1 MIDSWGAVPFREQQ
15 QGAALVLAV
24 AILGIGVL
32 VWQQRGS
39 LSQLLLAQQSL
50 DQATRASALAASQ
63 LHARLLNAHAFLNR
77 TAMAHQVAMAHL
89 LTIASAEKMRLEMS
103 QRFLKRN
110 PPVHLI
116 TMMFGPQHAAAYAAS
131 RLGSAGHTDQGIR
144 ALEKAFRAHDRSMAG
159 ELEQARVALGLGVS
173 ERTRDLVR
181 QVLDRNLTRSLGAST
196 TLKVDVINPAGLLSA
211 VRENQEPAI
220 RQAWF
225 DSVMQQHEYL
235 QSRRHTATN
244 HWVVN
249 SKCPH
254 LRHQLRRRGKTAL
267 QVDGNWQATDT
278 LSFHAMRGHHWL
290 ICYWREY
297 PMGWSKVDNYAKLV
311 DRQAGDFYRKVTPE
325 GVVGGSFIRY
335 ILAQHALVNLLLGLN
350 NTLGEDLAERTRI
363 IWQHRETFKTYSLNH
378 KPVKI
383 VVRVE
388 QPLKSLSSPMLVA
401 GLRLSGLLEARGEW
415 GHALRAQAAAEA
427 YFDRYEP
434 RADGNLEAP
443 NLFQPF
449 WLARNVPVDP

>member
-1 MIDSWGAVPFREQQ
+1 MMDSRRSLPPREQQ
-15 QGAALVLAV
+15 HGAALVLAV
-24 AILGIGVL
+24 AILGLGVL

-103 QRFLKRN
+103 QRFLRRN

-116 TMMFGPQHAAAYAAS
+116 AMMFGPHHAAAYAAS
-131 RLGSAGHTDQGIR
+131 RLGSAGHTHQGIR
-144 ALEKAFRAHDRSMAG
+144 ALEKAFRAHDRSMG
-159 ELEQARVALGLGVS
+159 EELEQARIGIGRGVS
-173 ERTRDLVR
+173 ERTRALVQ
-181 QVLDRNLTRSLGAST
+181 QVLNRNLTGTLGEST
-196 TLKVDVINPAGLLSA
+196 QLKIHVANPAGLVTS
-211 VRENQEPAI
+211 VRANQEPMI

-244 HWVVN
+244 FWVVN
-249 SKCPH
+249 PKCPH
-254 LRHQLRRRGKTAL
+254 LRHQLRRRGKTEL

-278 LSFHAMRGHHWL
+278 LSFHAMRGNHWL

-297 PMGWSKVDNYAKLV
+297 PMGWSKVDHYAKLT
-311 DRQAGDFYRKVTPE
+311 DRQAGDLYRAVTPE
-325 GVVGGSFIRY
+325 GLVGGSFIRY
-335 ILAQHALVNLLLGLN
+335 ILAQHALGNLLLGLN
-350 NTLGEDLAERTRI
+350 NTLGEDLAEKTRI
-363 IWQHRETFKTYSLNH
+363 IWQRRSTFKTYTLEH
-378 KPVKI
+378 KPVKV

-388 QPLKSLSSPMLVA
+388 QPLKSLSSPVLVA
-401 GLRLSGLLEARGEW
+401 GLRLVGLLEARSEW
-415 GHALRAQAAAEA
+415 GNSLHAQAAAEA

-434 RADGNLEAP
+434 RPDSKFEAP
-443 NLFQPF
+443 SLFQPF
-449 WLARNVPVDP
+449 WLARNVPVNP

>member
-1 MIDSWGAVPFREQQ
+1 MSDSQRSLTLREQQ
-15 QGAALVLAV
+15 HGAALVLAV
-24 AILGIGVL
+24 ALLGIGVL

-50 DQATRASALAASQ
+50 DQSTRASALAASQ

-103 QRFLKRN
+103 QRFLRRN

-116 TMMFGPQHAAAYAAS
+116 AMMFGPQHAAAYAAS

-144 ALEKAFRAHDRSMAG
+144 ALEKAFRAHDRSMGG
-159 ELEQARVALGLGVS
+159 ELEQARIALNRGVA
-173 ERTRDLVR
+173 ERTRELVR
-181 QVLDRNLTRSLGAST
+181 QVLDRNLTGSLGART
-196 TLKVDVINPAGLLSA
+196 MLKVEVMNPAGLLSS
-211 VRENQEPAI
+211 VRANQEPAI

-244 HWVVN
+244 YWVVN
-249 SKCPH
+249 PKCPH
-254 LRHQLRRRGKTAL
+254 LRHQLRRRGKTSL

-278 LSFHAMRGHHWL
+278 LSFHAMRGNHWL
-290 ICYWREY
+290 VCYWREY
-297 PMGWSKVDNYAKLV
+297 PMGWSKVDHYAKPV
-311 DRQAGDFYRKVTPE
+311 DRQAGEFYRTVTPE
-325 GVVGGSFIRY
+325 GVVGGSFLRY
-335 ILAQHALVNLLLGLN
+335 ILAQHALGNLLLGLN
-350 NTLGEDLAERTRI
+350 NTLGEDLAEKTRI
-363 IWQHRETFKTYSLNH
+363 IWERRATFKTYSLDH

-388 QPLKSLSSPMLVA
+388 QPLKSLSAPVLVA
-401 GLRLSGLLEARGEW
+401 GLRLSGLLEARGHW
-415 GHALRAQAAAEA
+415 GQSLHAQAAAEA

-434 RADGNLEAP
+434 RADAKRESP

-449 WLARNVPVDP
+449 WLARNIPVDP